1 MKSVKMP
8 RIFLVEDHDIVRLGI
23 ERLLEG
29 HFEVVGSADDVSMAI
44 EMIRERN
51 PDLVLLDVALP
62 GGGGA
67 AVDESVRRSDREVK
81 FLAFTVSTSRP
92 DVIRLMK
99 AGANGYV
106 VKTTDRNDLI
116 SLIGDVLDGGLP
128 ISPEVAGYLLDID
141 DEAVK
146 IERFGLLTDRE
157 REVAMYIA
165 RGYTYRETAEV
176 LEISV
181 KTLETHLR
189 HIFDKLGVSSRH
201 QLTEAAYGCGFLQPG
216 RFGSETDPA

>member
-1 MKSVKMP
+1 MTVGTQP
-8 RIFLVEDHDIVRLGI
+8 RVFLVEDHDIVRLGV

-29 HFEVVGSADDVSMAI
+29 RFDLVGSADAVGVAI
-44 EMIRERN
+44 ELIRERN

-67 AVDESVRRSDREVK
+67 AVIEAVRRTHPDVK
-81 FLAFTVSTSRP
+81 FLAFTVSARRP
-92 DVIRLMK
+92 DVIRLMS

-106 VKTTDRNDLI
+106 VKTTNRDDLI
-116 SLIGDVLDGGLP
+116 GLIEDVLKGGLP

-146 IERFGLLTDRE
+146 RVRFGLLTERE
-157 REVAMYIA
+157 REVATFIA
-165 RGYTYRETAEV
+165 RGYTYRECAAV
-176 LEISV
+176 MGISV

-189 HIFDKLGVSSRH
+189 HIFDKLGVTSRH
-201 QLTEAAYGCGFLQPG
+201 QLTEAAFGCGFLQPDRLSG
-216 RFGSETDPA
+216 EADFA

>member
-1 MKSVKMP
+1 MP

-67 AVDESVRRSDREVK
+67 AVVESVRRTDTEVK

-92 DVIRLMK
+92 DVIRLMR

-116 SLIGDVLDGGLP
+116 TLIEDVLDGGLP

-165 RGYTYRETAEV
+165 RGYTYRESAEV
-176 LEISV
+176 LDISV

-201 QLTEAAYGCGFLQPG
+201 QLTEVAYGCGFLQPG
-216 RFGSETDPA
+216 RFGSDTDPA